1 MGAGL
6 SGGELGIGGAVL
18 GSEVDPGAFGVNAAA
33 MHAAMAPV
41 LAVQGAVEAAAEAV
55 RARYAKRG
63 QQMPRDRLALLLD
76 PGAPWLELC
85 PYAGWKRYGDK
96 DGTGAGAGAIA
107 GIGRVAG
114 RWCVV
119 VVDNFAVKGGTVT
132 PDGLAKK
139 LRLQEV
145 ARDNRLP
152 LVSLSQSGGANLAYA
167 HEVFIPGGRGFANQ
181 ARLSAMGIVQVTV
194 VHGSATAGGAYQPGL
209 SDHVILVRGQATMY
223 LAGPPLL
230 KAATGE
236 VATDEDLG
244 GAEMHAQ
251 VSGVGDYL
259 AEDDADGIRLARDI
273 IAALPMQEE
282 ALGAA
287 FAPPLYPAEDL
298 LGLVPAD
305 PRQPYDAREIIARL
319 VDGSTWLEFKPEIDG
334 ATLCGQARIEGHA
347 VGIVAN
353 NGPITAQGAAKAGQ
367 FIQLCDQA
375 GMPLLFLH
383 NTTGFLVGTEPER
396 AGIIKHGSKMIQAVA
411 NARVPKVSVVVGGSN
426 GAGNYAMCGRGFD
439 PRFLFAWPNAR
450 TSVMGPAQAGQVM
463 RIVTEAK
470 MRAEGSVD
478 GARLDALEAGTTA
491 MLADATTALASSAR
505 LEDDGII
512 DPRQTRDI
520 LALVLGLIAGEGTRI
535 LRPNTFGVARL

>member
-1 MGAGL
+1 M
-6 SGGELGIGGAVL
+6 AVL
-18 GSEVDPGAFGVNAAA
+18 SASCEAGSAAFAANAAA
-33 MHAAMAPV
+33 MEAAVAPV
-41 LAVQGAVEAAAEAV
+41 LAVREAVEAAAEAV
-55 RARYAKRG
+55 RARYARRG
-63 QQMPRDRLALLLD
+63 QLLPRERLALLLD

-85 PYAGWKRYGDK
+85 AYAGWKRYGDK

-107 GIGRVAG
+107 GIGRIEG
-114 RWCVV
+114 RSCVV

-145 ARDNRLP
+145 ARENRLP
-152 LVSLSQSGGANLAYA
+152 LVSLSQSGGANLQYA

-181 ARLSAMGIVQVTV
+181 ARLSALGIPQVTV

-209 SDHVILVRGQATMY
+209 SDYVIMVRGQATMY

-244 GAEMHAQ
+244 GAAMHTQ

-259 AEDDADGIRLARDI
+259 AEDDADGIRLARAV
-273 IAALPMQEE
+273 IAALRWPRDG
-282 ALGAA
+282 GAA
-287 FAPPLYPAEDL
+287 AVEAPLFPATDL
-298 LGLVPAD
+298 MGLVPAD
-305 PRQPYDAREIIARL
+305 AKQPYDCREIIARL
-319 VDGSTWLEFKPEIDG
+319 VDGSDFLDFKPEYDA
-334 ATLCGQARIEGHA
+334 ATLCGHARIEGHA
-347 VGIVAN
+347 IGIIGN

-411 NARVPKVSVVVGGSN
+411 NARVPKLSVVVGGSY

-463 RIVTEAK
+463 RIVTEAA
-470 MRAEGSVD
+470 MQRAGAVD
-478 GARLDALEAGTTA
+478 SARLDALEQGTAA
-491 MLADATTALASSAR
+491 MLAEATTALASSAR

-520 LALVLGLIAGEGTRI
+520 LGLVLGLIASEGARVTRET
-535 LRPNTFGVARL
+535 TFGVARL

>member
-1 MGAGL
+1 MGAG
-6 SGGELGIGGAVL
+6 VL
-18 GSEVDPGAFGVNAAA
+18 GTEAAVAAGNAAA
-33 MHAAMAPV
+33 MQVALDGV
-41 LAVQGAVEAAAEAV
+41 LTVQAAVEAAAEGA
-55 RARYAKRG
+55 RARFAKRG
-63 QQMPRDRLALLLD
+63 QMMPRDRLALLLD
-76 PGAPWLELC
+76 VGAPWLELC

-107 GIGRVAG
+107 GVGRIAG
-114 RWCVV
+114 RSCVV

-145 ARDNRLP
+145 ARENRLP

-181 ARLSAMGIVQVTV
+181 ARLSAMGVPQVTV

-209 SDHVILVRGQATMY
+209 SDYTILVRGQATMY

-236 VATDEDLG
+236 VATDEELG
-244 GAEMHAQ
+244 GAEMHTQ

-259 AEDDADGIRLARDI
+259 AEDDADGIRLARSV
-273 IAALPMQEE
+273 IAALPWPED
-282 ALGAA
+282 AA
-287 FAPPLYPAEDL
+287 PGPFVPPRFPAADL
-298 LGLVPAD
+298 MGLVPAD
-305 PRQPYDAREIIARL
+305 PKQPYDAREVIARL
-319 VDGSTWLEFKPEIDG
+319 VDGSDWLEFKGEYDG

-347 VGIVAN
+347 VGILAN
-353 NGPITAQGAAKAGQ
+353 NGPITAAGAAKAGQ

-411 NARVPKVSVVVGGSN
+411 NARVPKLSVVIGGSY

-470 MRAEGSVD
+470 MRAEGAVD
-478 GARLDALEAGTTA
+478 AARLDALEQGTAA
-491 MLADATTALASSAR
+491 MLAEATTALASSAR

-512 DPRQTRDI
+512 DPRQTREV
-520 LALVLGLIAGEGTRI
+520 LALVLGLIATEGARV
-535 LRPNTFGVARL
+535 LRPNTYGVARL

>member
-1 MGAGL
+1 
-6 SGGELGIGGAVL
+6 VL
-18 GSEVDPGAFGVNAAA
+18 GTEVEAGAFGANAAA
-33 MHAAMAPV
+33 MQAALEGV

-55 RARYAKRG
+55 RARFAKRG
-63 QQMPRDRLALLLD
+63 QMMPRERLALLLD

-107 GIGRVAG
+107 GIGRIAG
-114 RWCVV
+114 RSCVV

-145 ARDNRLP
+145 ARENRLP
-152 LVSLSQSGGANLAYA
+152 LVSLSQSGGANLSYA

-181 ARLSAMGIVQVTV
+181 ARLSALGVPQVTV

-209 SDHVILVRGQATMY
+209 SDYVILVRGQATMY

-244 GAEMHAQ
+244 GAAMHTQ

-259 AEDDADGIRLARDI
+259 AEDDADGIRLARAVID
-273 IAALPMQEE
+273 ALPWPVD
-282 ALGAA
+282 ALPGPFKAPVFPAA
-287 FAPPLYPAEDL
+287 DL
-298 LGLVPAD
+298 MGLVPVD
-305 PRQPYDAREIIARL
+305 TKQPYDAREVIARL
-319 VDGSTWLEFKPEIDG
+319 VDGSSWLEFKPEYDG
-334 ATLCGQARIEGHA
+334 ATLCGHARIEGHA
-347 VGIVAN
+347 VGIIAN

-375 GMPLLFLH
+375 GVVLLFLH

-411 NARVPKVSVVVGGSN
+411 NARVAKLSVVIGGSY

-470 MRAEGSVD
+470 MRAEGAVD
-478 GARLDALEAGTTA
+478 AARLDALEQGTAA
-491 MLADATTALASSAR
+491 MLAEATTALASSAR

-512 DPRQTRDI
+512 DPRQTREV
-520 LALVLGLIAGEGTRI
+520 LALVLGLIAGEGGRV
-535 LRPNTFGVARL
+535 LRQNTYGVARL

>member
-1 MGAGL
+1 MEA
-6 SGGELGIGGAVL
+6 
-18 GSEVDPGAFGVNAAA
+18 AF
-33 MHAAMAPV
+33 APV
-41 LAVQGAVEAAAEAV
+41 LAVREAVEAAAEAV

-63 QQMPRDRLALLLD
+63 QVLPRERLALLLD

-107 GIGRVAG
+107 GIGRIEG
-114 RWCVV
+114 RACVV

-145 ARDNRLP
+145 ARENRLP
-152 LVSLSQSGGANLAYA
+152 LVSLSQSGGANLQYA
-167 HEVFIPGGRGFANQ
+167 HEVFVPGGRGFANQ
-181 ARLSAMGIVQVTV
+181 ARLSALGIPQVTV

-209 SDHVILVRGQATMY
+209 SDYVIMVRGQATMY

-244 GAEMHAQ
+244 GAAMHTQ

-259 AEDDADGIRLARDI
+259 AEDDADGIRLARAV
-273 IAALPMQEE
+273 IAALPWPRDAGAGAFE
-282 ALGAA
+282 A
-287 FAPPLYPAEDL
+287 PLFPATDL
-298 LGLVPAD
+298 MGLVPAD
-305 PRQPYDAREIIARL
+305 PKQPYDCREIIARL
-319 VDGSTWLEFKPEIDG
+319 VDGSDFLDFKPEYDA
-334 ATLCGQARIEGHA
+334 ATLCGHARIEGHA
-347 VGIVAN
+347 IGVIGN

-375 GMPLLFLH
+375 SIPLLFLH

-411 NARVPKVSVVVGGSN
+411 NARVPKLSVVVGGSY

-463 RIVTEAK
+463 RIVTEAA
-470 MRAEGSVD
+470 MQRAGAVD
-478 GARLDALEAGTTA
+478 GAKLDALEQGTVA
-491 MLADATTALASSAR
+491 MLAEATTALASSAR

-520 LALVLGLIAGEGTRI
+520 LGLVLGLIATEGARVP
-535 LRPNTFGVARL
+535 RPNTFGVARL

>member
-1 MGAGL
+1 MQGLTSEIDAAG
-6 SGGELGIGGAVL
+6 
-18 GSEVDPGAFGVNAAA
+18 PGFAANATAMEAA
-33 MHAAMAPV
+33 LAPV
-41 LAVQGAVEAAAEAV
+41 LAVREAVEMAAESV
-55 RARYAKRG
+55 RGRYAKRG
-63 QQMPRDRLALLLD
+63 MLLPRERLALLVD

-85 PYAGWKRYGDK
+85 PFAGWKRYGDK

-107 GIGRVAG
+107 GVGRVAG
-114 RWCVV
+114 RSCVV

-139 LRLQEV
+139 LRLQEI
-145 ARDNRLP
+145 ARENRLP
-152 LVSLSQSGGANLAYA
+152 LVSLSQSGGANLQYA

-181 ARLSAMGIVQVTV
+181 ARLSALGIPQVTV

-209 SDHVILVRGQATMY
+209 SDYVILVRGQATMY

-236 VATDEDLG
+236 VATDEELG
-244 GAEMHAQ
+244 GAEMHTQ

-259 AEDDADGIRLARDI
+259 AEDDADGIRLARAVI
-273 IAALPMQEE
+273 SALPWPEDS
-282 ALGAA
+282 AA
-287 FAPPLYPAEDL
+287 TAGVPPLYPASEL
-298 LGLVPAD
+298 MGIVPAD
-305 PRQPYDAREIIARL
+305 PKQPYDCREILARL
-319 VDGSTWLEFKPEIDG
+319 VDGSGFLDFKPAYDAG
-334 ATLCGQARIEGHA
+334 TVCGHARVEGHA
-347 VGIVAN
+347 LGIIAN

-375 GMPLLFLH
+375 GVPLLFVH

-396 AGIIKHGSKMIQAVA
+396 AGIIKHGSKLIQAVA
-411 NARVPKVSVVVGGSN
+411 NARVPKLSLVVGGSY

-463 RIVTEAK
+463 RIVTEAA
-470 MRAEGSVD
+470 MTRA
-478 GARLDALEAGTTA
+478 GAADTAKLDALEQGTAA
-491 MLADATTALASSAR
+491 MLAEATTALASSAR

-520 LALVLGLIAGEGTRI
+520 LGLVLGLIASEGARVT
-535 LRPNTFGVARL
+535 RPNTFGVARL

>member
-1 MGAGL
+1 M
-6 SGGELGIGGAVL
+6 GGAVL
-18 GSEVDPGAFGVNAAA
+18 GSEVEAGAFAANAAA
-33 MHAAMAPV
+33 MQAALDGV
-41 LAVQGAVEAAAEAV
+41 LAVREAVEAAAEGV
-55 RARYAKRG
+55 RARYARRG
-63 QQMPRDRLALLLD
+63 QLMPRDRLALLLD

-85 PYAGWKRYGDK
+85 PYAGWKRYGDR

-107 GIGRVAG
+107 GIGRIEG
-114 RWCVV
+114 RACVV

-145 ARDNRLP
+145 ARENRLP

-181 ARLSAMGIVQVTV
+181 ARLSALGIPQVTV

-209 SDHVILVRGQATMY
+209 SDYTILVRGQATMY

-244 GAEMHAQ
+244 GAVMHTQ

-259 AEDDADGIRLARDI
+259 AEDDADGIRLARAV
-273 IAALPMQEE
+273 IAALPWPVE
-282 ALGAA
+282 AAPGSFRAPVFAA
-287 FAPPLYPAEDL
+287 SDL
-298 LGLVPAD
+298 MGLVPAD
-305 PRQPYDAREIIARL
+305 PRQPYDAREVIARL
-319 VDGSTWLEFKPEIDG
+319 VDGSGWLEFKPGYDG
-334 ATLCGQARIEGHA
+334 ATLCGHARIEGHA
-347 VGIVAN
+347 VGIIAN

-375 GMPLLFLH
+375 GVALLFLH

-411 NARVPKVSVVVGGSN
+411 NARVPKLSVVIGGSY

-470 MRAEGSVD
+470 MRAEGAVD
-478 GARLDALEAGTTA
+478 AARLDALEQGTA
-491 MLADATTALASSAR
+491 AALAEATTALASSAR

-512 DPRQTRDI
+512 DPRQTRQV
-520 LALVLGLIAGEGTRI
+520 LALSLSAALNAPIGETR
-535 LRPNTFGVARL
+535 FGVFRM

>member
-1 MGAGL
+1 ML
-6 SGGELGIGGAVL
+6 R
-18 GSEVDPGAFGVNAAA
+18 SEVDAGSEGFAANAAA
-33 MHAAMAPV
+33 MQAALDGV
-41 LAVQGAVEAAAEAV
+41 QAVRAAVEAAGDAV
-55 RARYAKRG
+55 RARYARRG
-63 QQMPRDRLALLLD
+63 QLMPRERLALLLD

-107 GIGRVAG
+107 GIGRIEG
-114 RWCVV
+114 RSCVV

-145 ARDNRLP
+145 ARENRLP
-152 LVSLSQSGGANLAYA
+152 MVSLSQSGGANLAYA

-181 ARLSAMGIVQVTV
+181 ARLSALGIPQVTV

-236 VATDEDLG
+236 VATDEALG
-244 GAEMHAQ
+244 GAEMHTQ

-259 AEDDADGIRLARDI
+259 AEDDADGIRLARAVI
-273 IAALPMQEE
+273 GALPWPKD
-282 ALGAA
+282 AA
-287 FAPPLYPAEDL
+287 PPEFAPPMYPASDL
-298 LGLVPAD
+298 MGLVPAD
-305 PRQPYDAREIIARL
+305 PKQPYDAREIIARL
-319 VDGSTWLEFKPEIDG
+319 VDGSRFLDFKPAYDAG
-334 ATLCGQARIEGHA
+334 TLCGQARIEGHA
-347 VGIVAN
+347 IGIIAN
-353 NGPITAQGAAKAGQ
+353 NGPITPEGAAKAGQ

-411 NARVPKVSVVVGGSN
+411 NARVAKLSVVVGGSY

-470 MRAEGSVD
+470 MRAGGAVD
-478 GARLDALEAGTTA
+478 EAKLDALEQGTAA
-491 MLADATTALASSAR
+491 MLAEQTTALASSAR

-520 LALVLGLIAGEGTRI
+520 LALVLGLIATEGARI
-535 LRPNTFGVARL
+535 TRPNTFGVARL

>member
-1 MGAGL
+1 M
-6 SGGELGIGGAVL
+6 AVL
-18 GSEVDPGAFGVNAAA
+18 TSGVEADFAANAAA
-33 MHAAMAPV
+33 MRAALAPV
-41 LAVQGAVEAAAEAV
+41 HAVRDAVEAAAEAV
-55 RARYAKRG
+55 RDRYAKRG
-63 QQMPRDRLALLLD
+63 QLLPRDRLALLLD

-85 PYAGWKRYGDK
+85 PLAGWKRYGDT

-107 GIGRVAG
+107 GIGRIAG
-114 RWCVV
+114 IFCAV

-145 ARDNRLP
+145 ARENRLP

-181 ARLSAMGIVQVTV
+181 ARLSALGIPQITV

-236 VATDEDLG
+236 VATDEELG
-244 GAEMHAQ
+244 GALMHSQ

-259 AEDDADGIRLARDI
+259 AEDDADGIRLAREI
-273 IAALPMQEE
+273 VAALPRGVAVAPAE
-282 ALGAA
+282 
-287 FAPPLYPAEDL
+287 FAPPLFPASDL
-298 LGLVPAD
+298 MGLVPAD
-305 PRQPYDAREIIARL
+305 PRQPCDCREIVARL
-319 VDGSTWLEFKPEIDG
+319 VDGSAFLDFKPEYDAG
-334 ATLCGQARIEGHA
+334 TVCGQARIEGHA
-347 VGIVAN
+347 VGILGN
-353 NGPITAQGAAKAGQ
+353 NGPIAAQGAAKAGQ

-411 NARVPKVSVVVGGSN
+411 NARVPKLSVVVGGSY

-439 PRFLFAWPNAR
+439 PRFIFAWPNAR

-463 RIVTEAK
+463 RIVSEAAMRRGGAVDEAK
-470 MRAEGSVD
+470 
-478 GARLDALEAGTTA
+478 LDALEQGTVA
-491 MLADATTALASSAR
+491 MLAEATTALASSAR

-520 LALVLGLIAGEGTRI
+520 LALVLGLIAAGDAQH
-535 LRPNTFGVARL
+535 LRPSTYGVARL

>member
-1 MGAGL
+1 ML
-6 SGGELGIGGAVL
+6 T
-18 GSEVDPGAFGVNAAA
+18 SEVDTGSAGFAANAAA
-33 MHAAMAPV
+33 MQAALAPV
-41 LAVQGAVEAAAEAV
+41 LAVRQAVEAAAEAA
-55 RARYAKRG
+55 RARWAKRG
-63 QQMPRDRLALLLD
+63 QLLPRARLALLLD
-76 PGAPWLELC
+76 PGAPWLELA
-85 PYAGWKRYGDK
+85 PYAGWQRYGDK

-107 GIGRVAG
+107 GIGRIEG
-114 RWCVV
+114 RSCVV

-139 LRLQEV
+139 LRLQEI
-145 ARDNRLP
+145 ARDNALP

-181 ARLSAMGIVQVTV
+181 ARLSALGIPQVTV

-209 SDHVILVRGQATMY
+209 SDYVILVRGQATMY

-244 GAEMHAQ
+244 GAAMHTQ

-259 AEDDADGIRLARDI
+259 AEDDADGIRLARAVL
-273 IAALPMQEE
+273 AALPWPRDREP
-282 ALGAA
+282 GT
-287 FAPPLYPAEDL
+287 FAPPLYPASDL
-298 LGLVPAD
+298 MGLVPAD
-305 PRQPYDAREIIARL
+305 PKQPYDAREIIARL
-319 VDGSTWLEFKPEIDG
+319 VDGSGFLDFKPEYDA
-334 ATLCGQARIEGHA
+334 ATLCGHARIEGQA
-347 VGIVAN
+347 LGIVAN

-375 GMPLLFLH
+375 GVPLLFLH

-396 AGIIKHGSKMIQAVA
+396 AGIIKHGAKMIQAVA
-411 NARVPKVSVVVGGSN
+411 NARVPKLSVVVGGSY

-439 PRFLFAWPNAR
+439 PRFIFAWPNAR

-470 MRAEGSVD
+470 MRAEGAVD
-478 GARLDALEAGTTA
+478 TARLDALEQGTAA
-491 MLADATTALASSAR
+491 MLAEATTALASSAR

-520 LALVLGLIAGEGTRI
+520 LALVLGLIAAQPDRTT
-535 LRPNTFGVARL
+535 RPNTFGVARL

>member
-1 MGAGL
+1 MATL
-6 SGGELGIGGAVL
+6 T
-18 GSEVDPGAFGVNAAA
+18 SEVDPQSPGFAANAAA
-33 MHAAMAPV
+33 METALGAV
-41 LAVQGAVEAAAEAV
+41 LAVRTAVEDAAEAV

-63 QQMPRDRLALLLD
+63 QLLPRERLALLLD
-76 PGAPWLELC
+76 PGAPFLELC
-85 PYAGWKRYGDK
+85 PFAGWKRYDDK

-107 GIGRVAG
+107 GIGRIEG
-114 RWCVV
+114 RSCVV

-139 LRLQEV
+139 LRLQEI
-145 ARDNRLP
+145 ARDTRLP

-181 ARLSAMGIVQVTV
+181 ARLSALGIPQVTV

-209 SDHVILVRGQATMY
+209 SDYVIMVRKQATMY

-236 VATDEDLG
+236 IATDEDLG
-244 GAEMHAQ
+244 GAEMHTR

-259 AEDDADGIRLARDI
+259 AENDADGIRLAREV
-273 IAALPMQEE
+273 IAALPWPRDP
-282 ALGAA
+282 
-287 FAPPLYPAEDL
+287 APAPAPAPLFPASDL
-298 LGLVPAD
+298 MGLVPAD
-305 PRQPYDAREIIARL
+305 MKQPYDCHEIIARL
-319 VDGSTWLEFKPEIDG
+319 VDGSEFLDFKPGYDTG
-334 ATLCGQARIEGHA
+334 TVCGHARIEGHA
-347 VGIVAN
+347 IGIIGN
-353 NGPITAQGAAKAGQ
+353 NAPITPEGAAKAGQ
-367 FIQLCDQA
+367 FIQLCDQS
-375 GMPLLFLH
+375 GTPLLFLH
-383 NTTGFLVGTEPER
+383 NTTGFLVGTEPEH

-411 NARVPKVSVVVGGSN
+411 NARVPKLSVVVGGSY

-439 PRFLFAWPNAR
+439 PRFIFAWPNAR

-470 MRAEGSVD
+470 MR
-478 GARLDALEAGTTA
+478 GAGAIDTAKLDALEQGTAA
-491 MLADATTALASSAR
+491 MLEAQTTALASSAR

-520 LALVLGLIAGEGTRI
+520 LALVLGLCASEGART
-535 LRPNTFGVARL
+535 LRPNSFGVARL

>member
-1 MGAGL
+1 MDAG
-6 SGGELGIGGAVL
+6 SA
-18 GSEVDPGAFGVNAAA
+18 AFAANAAA
-33 MHAAMAPV
+33 MEAALAPV
-41 LAVQGAVEAAAEAV
+41 LAVREAVEAAAEAV

-63 QQMPRDRLALLLD
+63 QVLPRARLALLLD

-107 GIGRVAG
+107 GIGRIEG
-114 RWCVV
+114 RSCVV
-119 VVDNFAVKGGTVT
+119 VIDNFAVKGGTVT

-145 ARDNRLP
+145 ARENRLP
-152 LVSLSQSGGANLAYA
+152 LVSLSQSGGANLQYA

-181 ARLSAMGIVQVTV
+181 ARLSALGIPQVTL

-209 SDHVILVRGQATMY
+209 SDYVIMVRGQATMY

-236 VATDEDLG
+236 VATDEELG
-244 GAEMHAQ
+244 GAAMHTQ

-259 AEDDADGIRLARDI
+259 AEDDADGIRLARAV
-273 IAALPMQEE
+273 IAALPWPRDEGPGVVE
-282 ALGAA
+282 A
-287 FAPPLYPAEDL
+287 PLFPATDL
-298 LGLVPAD
+298 MGLVPAD
-305 PRQPYDAREIIARL
+305 PRQPYDCREIVARL
-319 VDGSTWLEFKPEIDG
+319 VDGSAFLDFKPEYDA
-334 ATLCGQARIEGHA
+334 ATVCGHARIEGHA
-347 VGIVAN
+347 IGLIGN
-353 NGPITAQGAAKAGQ
+353 NGPITAPGAAKAGQ

-375 GMPLLFLH
+375 GIPLLFLH

-411 NARVPKVSVVVGGSN
+411 NARVPKISVVVGGSY

-463 RIVTEAK
+463 RIVTEAA
-470 MRAEGSVD
+470 MARAGAVD
-478 GARLDALEAGTTA
+478 AAKLDALEQGTAA
-491 MLADATTALASSAR
+491 MLAEATTALASSAR

-520 LALVLGLIAGEGTRI
+520 LGLVLGLIATEGARITR
-535 LRPNTFGVARL
+535 PSTFGVARL

>member
-1 MGAGL
+1 ML
-6 SGGELGIGGAVL
+6 R
-18 GSEVDPGAFGVNAAA
+18 SEVDTGSDGFAANAAA
-33 MHAAMAPV
+33 MHAALDGV
-41 LAVQGAVEAAAEAV
+41 LAVQAAVEAAAEAV
-55 RARYAKRG
+55 RGRHARRG
-63 QQMPRDRLALLLD
+63 QLMPRERLALLLD

-85 PYAGWKRYGDK
+85 PYAGWKRYGDR

-107 GIGRVAG
+107 GIGRIEG
-114 RWCVV
+114 RSCVV

-139 LRLQEV
+139 LRLQDV
-145 ARDNRLP
+145 ARENRLP
-152 LVSLSQSGGANLAYA
+152 VVSLSQSGGANLAYA

-181 ARLSAMGIVQVTV
+181 ARLSALGIPQVTV

-209 SDHVILVRGQATMY
+209 SDHVILVRGRASLY

-236 VATDEDLG
+236 VATDEELG
-244 GAEMHAQ
+244 GAEMHSR

-259 AEDDADGIRLARDI
+259 AEDDADGIRLARAVIGAMPWPVD
-273 IAALPMQEE
+273 AAPGE
-282 ALGAA
+282 
-287 FAPPLYPAEDL
+287 FAPPLYPASDL
-298 LGLVPAD
+298 MGLVPVD
-305 PRQPYDAREIIARL
+305 PRQPYDSREIIARL
-319 VDGSTWLEFKPEIDG
+319 VDGSGFLEFKPEYDAG
-334 ATLCGQARIEGHA
+334 TLCGYARIEGHA
-347 VGIVAN
+347 IGIVAN
-353 NGPITAQGAAKAGQ
+353 NGPITPEGAAKAGQ

-375 GMPLLFLH
+375 GTPLVFLH

-411 NARVPKVSVVVGGSN
+411 NARVAKLSVVVGGSY

-470 MRAEGSVD
+470 MRAEGAVD
-478 GARLDALEAGTTA
+478 EARLDALERGTAA
-491 MLADATTALASSAR
+491 MLAEQTTALASSAR

-520 LALVLGLIAGEGTRI
+520 LALVLGLVASEGGRT